1 VITVALKRVTAT
13 SANEIS
19 RSPEAAL
26 ALMDDGADKDF
37 PLEEVRMPGCLGLL
51 LRLTPIK
58 VTQVAD
64 RPDTELPDTLDDPDR
79 MDLEVWDTINFF
91 LTGAAA
97 GGEFPA
103 GFLVNG
109 GQTIQTEDDETD
121 LRLFAPDQVGEID
134 QHLQSLSRDDLRAR
148 IDIPRM
154 VRERLITKPKGTGA
168 SEKNQQYFEH
178 VLDDF
183 ESLRNFIHEAREQ
196 SACLLVMAS

>member
-1 VITVALKRVTAT
+1 VITLALKRVSAT
-13 SANEIS
+13 SINEVS

-58 VTQVAD
+58 VTQLAD
-64 RPDTELPDTLDDPDR
+64 RPNTDLPDILDDPDR

-91 LTGAAA
+91 LTGTAA

-109 GQTIQTEDDETD
+109 GQSIQAEDDETD
-121 LRLFAPDQVGEID
+121 LRLFATEQVGEID

-154 VRERLITKPKGTGA
+154 VRERLISKPKGAEA
-168 SEKNQQYFEH
+168 SEKNRQYLEH

-183 ESLRNFIHEAREQ
+183 ESLRNFSHETHEQ
-196 SACLLVMAS
+196 SAGLLVMAS